1 MSSHILL
8 DEINHDFIDGQ
19 DIVEIG
25 SAREG
30 DGKTSSTLYF
40 SNLAKRKEIHF
51 FSVDFS
57 KHSYELAHK
66 IVGDSA
72 VHMDGAEFLAQY
84 KTFSNSK
91 IACLY
96 LDNFDVIY
104 SEAHKISLLGRV
116 GDAYALRDEEISNER
131 SAQVHLGQLNA
142 ALKHLAPKHVIIVDD
157 TKECEF
163 NWWGKGALVV
173 PQLLS
178 MGYEIRNRSNDGILL
193 ANF

>member
-8 DEINHDFIDGQ
+8 DEINLDFIGGQ

-40 SNLAKRKEIHF
+40 SDVARRKEVHF

-57 KHSYELAHK
+57 KYSYKLAHK
-66 IVGDSA
+66 IVGDRA
-72 VHMDGAEFLAQY
+72 VHMDGAEFLTQY
-84 KTFSNSK
+84 KTFSTSK

-104 SEAHKISLLGRV
+104 SEEHKISLLGRV
-116 GDAYALRDEEISNER
+116 GDAYALRDEEITNER
-131 SAQVHLGQLNA
+131 SAQVHLSQLNA
-142 ALKHLAPKHVIIVDD
+142 ALQHLAPEHVIIVDD
-157 TKECEF
+157 TKEREF
-163 NWWGKGALVV
+163 DWWGKGALVV

-178 MGYEIRNRSNDGILL
+178 MNYKIKNRSNDGILL